1 MAKIIRVEAIP
12 GPPDEPWIAIQFD
25 DGSYESRLLR
35 PFELVPRV
43 ERDADAPPGD
53 AANGPAA
60 GGAASPD
67 PNPPAPRV
75 QFTLVRGGKRA

>member
-1 MAKIIRVEAIP
+1 MTKIIRVEAIP

-43 ERDADAPPGD
+43 ERDADA
-53 AANGPAA
+53 AASDPAA
-60 GGAASPD
+60 GATASPD
-67 PNPPAPRV
+67 PNPPTRRV
-75 QFTLVRGGKRA
+75 QFTVVHGGKRA